1 MIKNNY
7 QDLIKQKHNRN
18 DVVTIFYNEEN
29 DNYEYVLITLGN
41 PSSIKKYLP
50 YSNGK
55 AISIK
60 LGKQPL
66 WLLIDE
72 KSGGLIAFRQSEG
85 FKQFDD
91 IKEEDFKLV
100 EYIAQMM

>member
-1 MIKNNY
+1 MNKNNY

-18 DVVTIFYNEEN
+18 DVVAIFYNTKE
-29 DNYEYVLITLGN
+29 DSYEYVLITLGN
-41 PSSIKKYLP
+41 IISIKKYLP
-50 YSNGK
+50 NSDGK

-60 LGKQPL
+60 LAKQPL
-66 WLLIDE
+66 WVLNDE
-72 KSGGLIAFRQSEG
+72 KSSGLIVFRASEG